1 MSVLSRKIYDSFIFE
16 DRYLFFVDGLKTT
29 ILLAVFAFLLATVLG
44 ALFCAMIRS
53 KNKIANCI
61 SKVIIWFSVQIP
73 AAVMLMIMVY
83 IIFQG
88 LPLALE
94 VIAIVAL
101 GIKMSGYIADV
112 FRTAID
118 GVAPGETEAARSLG
132 MTKRQAFIHVTLPQT
147 VKNAMPLYKNEFIL
161 TLQETSIVGYV
172 AIQDLTKASNIVTG
186 RTFDAIFG
194 LIVISILYVVI
205 GAIISRLLDLLYREK
220 HMEESELEALLA
232 DLSGTT
238 KEGENQ

>member
-1 MSVLSRKIYDSFIFE
+1 MNVLSKKIYESFIFE

-29 ILLAVFAFLLATVLG
+29 ILLACFAFLLATVLG

-53 KNKIANCI
+53 KNKIANTI
-61 SKVIIWFSVQIP
+61 SKAIIWFSVQIP

-94 VIAIVAL
+94 FIAIVAL
-101 GIKMSGYIADV
+101 GIKMSGYIANV
-112 FRTAID
+112 FRSAID
-118 GVAPGETEAARSLG
+118 GVLPGETEAARSLG
-132 MTKRQAFIHVTLPQT
+132 MTSKQAFINVTLPQT

-205 GAIISRLLDLLYREK
+205 GAIVSRLLDLLYREK
-220 HMEESELEALLA
+220 HMEGSELDALL
-232 DLSGTT
+232 DTT
-238 KEGENQ
+238 KEGEDQ